1 MRPSEPTMHDQ
12 PTTNGPNRHGSHVP
26 HERHDLEL
34 VVAYAADDLDGSDR
48 ADAQA
53 LVDGCPDC
61 ALLVSDLRAIAA
73 ATVTLP
79 TPPRR
84 RDFRLSPEDARRAR
98 GWSARR
104 LFDRV
109 GLVPSL
115 GAGLAA
121 IGLAGLLLASI
132 PGSGAPSFGAATTES
147 LPGSA
152 AGAAAA
158 PGAVAG
164 TAIPAPLSG
173 AAPASSSGAT
183 AAPLPD
189 IVAPGG
195 VLPSASAAPSAAAS
209 AVTAPAPSASAR
221 TSKAAAPQAGP
232 STPLAGT
239 QPLPGSASA
248 TSGGPSPL
256 ADVSLG
262 AIVVGIVLLVLGFVR
277 RRRSLV

>member
-12 PTTNGPNRHGSHVP
+12 
-26 HERHDLEL
+26 HDLDL
-34 VVAYAADDLDGSDR
+34 VVGYSAGDLEGAER

-53 LVDGCPDC
+53 LVDGCADC
-61 ALLVSDLRAIAA
+61 ALLVADLRAIAA
-73 ATVTLP
+73 ATATLP
-79 TPPRR
+79 VPPRG

-98 GWSARR
+98 GWSPRR
-104 LFDRV
+104 FFDRI
-109 GLVPSL
+109 GIVPSL

-132 PGSGAPSFGAATTES
+132 PGSGATSFGAATTES
-147 LPGSA
+147 LPRSA

-158 PGAVAG
+158 PGAATG
-164 TAIPAPLSG
+164 TAIPLPLSG
-173 AAPASSSGAT
+173 AAPASSAGAT

-195 VLPSASAAPSAAAS
+195 MLPSASAAPSAAAS
-209 AVTAPAPSASAR
+209 AVTAPAPSASAGTPR
-221 TSKAAAPQAGP
+221 AAGPPAAAPQASP
-232 STPLAGT
+232 STPLAGS

-248 TSGGPSPL
+248 TFGGPSPL